1 MGDQKLL
8 TKFRRFCDDYR
19 AEYAFE
25 GIIEG
30 FDTIDGI
37 DPERL
42 TRGLFVRSER
52 DSRLVGL
59 DSKRKPP
66 VEVGNTIIVVGRD
79 ARLKENEVIPAAILI
94 PKERS
99 ILFSSEIKHTRHGFV
114 ILFSPLI
121 VAFGIIMSYILFI
134 PLEYSLTY
142 SWIFLLGISFFVSWF
157 PSMSYLEDYLKRPR
171 LYHCDEKTWST
182 LSEEITERFG
192 IEVTMQITTV

>member
-8 TKFRRFCDDYR
+8 TKFRQFCEDYR
-19 AEYAFE
+19 VEYAFE

-42 TRGLFVRSER
+42 TRGFYVSRGKVRSLVEL
-52 DSRLVGL
+52 DSR
-59 DSKRKPP
+59 RKPP
-66 VEVGNTIIVVGRD
+66 VEIGDAAIVVGRD
-79 ARLKENEVIPAAILI
+79 VRYEENRVVPAVILI

-99 ILFSSEIKHTRHGFV
+99 ILFSSEIKYPTIRGFV

-121 VAFGIIMSYILFI
+121 AASIVMLSYGLLI

-142 SWIFLLGISFFVSWF
+142 SWIFLLGISLFVSWF
-157 PSMSYLEDYLKRPR
+157 PAMSYLENYLKRPR
-171 LYHCDEKTWST
+171 VYCSDEKTWQLLIREISAKFGVT
-182 LSEEITERFG
+182 L
-192 IEVTMQITTV
+192 TV